1 MHSEQAILK
10 TSITVTIF
18 LAGFGVLFGLLAGSF
33 SIVFDG
39 VYLLID
45 AALSGL
51 ALIVARLI
59 SLSTLPVPPSGK
71 LRDRFTMGFWH
82 LEPMVLG
89 LNGLMLTGVSIYA
102 LINAIGSLMSGGRHL
117 EFTYAVFYAAFA
129 LVVCILMGWMEMRAN
144 RKLQSD
150 FVALDAKAW
159 YMSAGITAALFIAF
173 LIGMILQGTSLD
185 WMLPYIDPA
194 VLTIVCLII
203 IPMPFATIKQALA
216 DMLLF
221 TPIELKENAESVAQQ
236 FVERYGFLSYRAYV
250 AKVGRGT
257 QIELYF
263 IVPSDWPA
271 KKLEEWDAIRDELA
285 DALGERSPDRWLTI
299 AFTTEP
305 EWAD

>member
-18 LAGFGVLFGLLAGSF
+18 LAGFGVLFGLLSGSF
-33 SIVFDG
+33 SIVFDS
-39 VYLLID
+39 VYMLID
-45 AALSGL
+45 AALSAL
-51 ALIVARLI
+51 ALIVVRLI
-59 SLSTLPVPPSGK
+59 SLSTLPEPPNGK

-89 LNGLMLTGVSIYA
+89 LNGLMLTGVSVYA
-102 LINAIGSLMSGGRHL
+102 LINAVSSMMSGGRHL
-117 EFTYAVFYAAFA
+117 EFSYAIFYAAFA
-129 LVVCILMGWMEMRAN
+129 LIICLIMGFIEIRAN
-144 RKLQSD
+144 RKLQSE

-159 YMSAGITAALFIAF
+159 LMSAGITAALFIAF
-173 LIGMILQGTSLD
+173 LIGMLLENTSWH

-203 IPMPFATIKQALA
+203 IPLPFNTIKQALA

-221 TPIELKENAESVAQQ
+221 TPVELKENAESVAQD
-236 FVERYGFLSYRAYV
+236 FVKRYGFLSYRAYV

-263 IVPSDWPA
+263 IVPPDWPA
-271 KKLEEWDAIRDELA
+271 KKLEEWDEIRSELA

-299 AFTTEP
+299 AFTTDP

>member
-1 MHSEQAILK
+1 MHSEQSILK
-10 TSITVTIF
+10 TSIIVTIF
-18 LAGFGVLFGLLAGSF
+18 ISGLGVLFGLLADSF
-33 SIVFDG
+33 SIIFDG
-39 VYLLID
+39 VYLLVD

-51 ALIVARLI
+51 ALMVARLI

-89 LNGLMLTGVSIYA
+89 LNGLMLTGVSVYA
-102 LINAIGSLMSGGRHL
+102 LINAISSLLSGGRDL
-117 EFTYAVFYAAFA
+117 EFSYAVFYAGFA
-129 LVVCILMGWMEMRAN
+129 LIVCLIMGWMEIRAN
-144 RKLQSD
+144 RKIQSD
-150 FVALDAKAW
+150 FIAIDAQSW
-159 YMSAGITAALFIAF
+159 FMSAGITAALFIAF
-173 LIGMILQGTSLD
+173 LIGMLLEGTRWD

-194 VLTIVCLII
+194 VLAIVCLVI

-221 TPIELKENAESVAQQ
+221 TPVELKENAETVAQE

-271 KKLEEWDAIRDELA
+271 QKLEEWDNIRHELA

-299 AFTTEP
+299 AFTTDS